1 MIGIRETERDRAQGE
16 EGDGHAHSRKIRELA
31 RMACR
36 ALDPISRSVLAA
48 ESGLLRADCTPS
60 RDKQVVGDLGREAVK
75 LLGSDHRTALHR

>member
-1 MIGIRETERDRAQGE
+1 VIGIREAERDCAQGE

-48 ESGLLRADCTPS
+48 ESGVTE
-60 RDKQVVGDLGREAVK
+60 GRM
-75 LLGSDHRTALHR
+75 HP